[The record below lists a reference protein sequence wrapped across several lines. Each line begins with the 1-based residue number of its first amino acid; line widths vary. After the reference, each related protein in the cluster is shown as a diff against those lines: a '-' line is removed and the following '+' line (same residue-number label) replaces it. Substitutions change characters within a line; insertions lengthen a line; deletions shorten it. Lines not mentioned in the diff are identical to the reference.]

1 MAAHLKKTLIALR
14 EAFIKA
20 QKVGA
25 PVLRTNDPVKGS
37 FLDFRS
43 QQKQGLANEING
55 LFNELEKIAENSEPW
70 VRNQFVKLINDKS
83 VETVDDFLELLGE
96 LKSKSSVDFN
106 SSVVPADI
114 REDIEADVEELNKCF
129 ESDCY
134 RSAVMLCGRILETA
148 LHRKY
153 FEVTGNDLLEKA
165 PGIGLGNL
173 IAKLSEKDIAVD
185 PGLGNQI
192 HIINQIRIF
201 SVHKKQ
207 DPFYPSKQQTNA
219 IMLYTMDAIEKLFKK
234 Q

>member
-1 MAAHLKKTLIALR
+1 MTAHLKKTLIALR
-14 EAFIKA
+14 EALIKA

-43 QQKQGLANEING
+43 QQKQGISNEING
-55 LFNELEKIAENSEPW
+55 LFAELEKIAENAEPW

-96 LKSKSSVDFN
+96 LKSKSNFEFD
-106 SSVVPADI
+106 SSVVPMDI
-114 REDIEADVEELNKCF
+114 REDIEADLAELHKCF
-129 ESDCY
+129 ESECY
-134 RSAVMLCGRILETA
+134 RSAVMLCGRLLETA

-153 FEVTGNDLLEKA
+153 FEVTGNDLLEKS

-207 DPFYPSKQQTNA
+207 DAFNPSKQQTQA
-219 IMLYTMDAIEKLFKK
+219 IVLYTIDAIGKLFV
-234 Q
+234 